1 MIEGLLSR
9 RQASARREQAREA
22 GTVVVFTN
30 GCFDLLHAGHVRYLA
45 AARSLGELL
54 IVGLNDDDSVRR
66 LKGKE
71 RPLVPLEERAELLLG
86 LESVDLV
93 VPFAEDTPAELVSA
107 LVPDILAKGA
117 DWAPD
122 RIVGRE
128 TVEAAGGRVELIPLV
143 EGTSTSD
150 IVRRILERHGR
161 DGRS

>member
-1 MIEGLLSR
+1 MIEGLLTR
-9 RQASARREQAREA
+9 EEAAARREQARAA

-45 AARSLGELL
+45 AARSLGDLL

-86 LESVDLV
+86 LESVELV
-93 VPFAEDTPAELVSA
+93 VPFAEDTPAELVQA
-107 LVPDILAKGA
+107 LLPDILAKGA

-128 TVEAAGGRVELIPLV
+128 AVEAAGGRVELIPLV
-143 EGTSTSD
+143 AGTSTSD

-161 DGRS
+161 DGGS